1 MFLNFLPIE
10 PYLKIFLWVE
20 KDIIFLNI
28 FLKRANIVHSHRRRT
43 AKICFENKIVWLQM
57 LIKWLKINFFYFFF
71 IFRFPTYS
79 SWQLSKKNWKI
90 LVLST
95 FFLRRNIKKL
105 YFWCRLYFWRMSTIP
120 RWNLNTSDRNSLKK
134 VPHNLI

>member
-1 MFLNFLPIE
+1 MFLNFLPVE

-28 FLKRANIVHSHRRRT
+28 FLKQANIVHSHRRRT
-43 AKICFENKIVWLQM
+43 AKIFFENKIVWLQM
-57 LIKWLKINFFYFFF
+57 LIKWPKINFFDFFF

-79 SWQLSKKNWKI
+79 SWWLSKKNWKI
-90 LVLST
+90 LVLSK
-95 FFLRRNIKKL
+95 FFLWRNIKKL
-105 YFWCRLYFWRMSTIP
+105 YFWRRLYFWRMLTIP